1 MIERTYRVNDVIKS
15 DFLRLPLTLLAN
27 PKYKAMSLEAK
38 FIYSLLLNRMTLSQR
53 NDWINEDNEVYLI
66 YTREEAA
73 STLNISYKRSIA
85 AFKELIRNGL
95 LYEQR
100 QGLGAP
106 NLLYVLKAELTDE
119 DAAAFGE
126 TFSGNESETD
136 AKEPETPANTQ
147 MCQNGISR
155 HAETAHQ
162 ELPKSPI
169 RNCQIGTSRTAGK
182 ADQDMPKP
190 HTRKTESKKIE
201 SSYIENS
208 QPIHLQADTG
218 KRTVPSA
225 AADEPTDDETIL
237 SEILDQ
243 CELELFSDGVRRMLV
258 QAVERLYY
266 SDSLRIGSARLP
278 QEKVRS
284 YLKLLD
290 GETLLSVVEAIKA
303 NEERITNPM
312 AYIMSTIINAVCERE
327 SELILSLPADYIKS
341 EDLYAPADHGLGA
354 EKGGSSHS
362 HVYDSNPAGD
372 PGSVTTIRGDP

>member
-1 MIERTYRVNDVIKS
+1 
-15 DFLRLPLTLLAN
+15 
-27 PKYKAMSLEAK
+27 
-38 FIYSLLLNRMTLSQR
+38 
-53 NDWINEDNEVYLI
+53 
-66 YTREEAA
+66 
-73 STLNISYKRSIA
+73 
-85 AFKELIRNGL
+85 
-95 LYEQR
+95 
-100 QGLGAP
+100 
-106 NLLYVLKAELTDE
+106 
-119 DAAAFGE
+119 
-126 TFSGNESETD
+126 
-136 AKEPETPANTQ
+136 
-147 MCQNGISR
+147 
-155 HAETAHQ
+155 
-162 ELPKSPI
+162 
-169 RNCQIGTSRTAGK
+169 
-182 ADQDMPKP
+182 MPKP

-225 AADEPTDDETIL
+225 AADEPTEDETIL

-243 CELELFSDGVRRMLV
+243 CELELFSNGVRRMLV

-303 NEERITNPM
+303 NEERIINPM

-327 SELILSLPADYIKS
+327 SDLILSLPADYIKS

-372 PGSVTTIRGDP
+372 PGSVTAIRGDP

>member
-15 DFLRLPLTLLAN
+15 EFLRLPLTLLAN

-162 ELPKSPI
+162 DMPNLSICK
-169 RNCQIGTSRTAGK
+169 QIPVRGLCLRLRRTDRPRMKRSYRKFLTNASWSCSRTVCGECWCRRSNGCIIPTASG
-182 ADQDMPKP
+182 
-190 HTRKTESKKIE
+190 
-201 SSYIENS
+201 
-208 QPIHLQADTG
+208 
-218 KRTVPSA
+218 SA
-225 AADEPTDDETIL
+225 AQD
-237 SEILDQ
+237 
-243 CELELFSDGVRRMLV
+243 CRRKRC
-258 QAVERLYY
+258 AV
-266 SDSLRIGSARLP
+266 I
-278 QEKVRS
+278 
-284 YLKLLD
+284 
-290 GETLLSVVEAIKA
+290 
-303 NEERITNPM
+303 
-312 AYIMSTIINAVCERE
+312 
-327 SELILSLPADYIKS
+327 
-341 EDLYAPADHGLGA
+341 
-354 EKGGSSHS
+354 
-362 HVYDSNPAGD
+362 
-372 PGSVTTIRGDP
+372 

>member
-1 MIERTYRVNDVIKS
+1 MNEN
-15 DFLRLPLTLLAN
+15 
-27 PKYKAMSLEAK
+27 
-38 FIYSLLLNRMTLSQR
+38 SLLY
-53 NDWINEDNEVYLI
+53 NEVYLI

-126 TFSGNESETD
+126 IFSGNESETD

-147 MCQNGISR
+147 MCQN
-155 HAETAHQ
+155 
-162 ELPKSPI
+162 
-169 RNCQIGTSRTAGK
+169 GTSRTAGK

-327 SELILSLPADYIKS
+327 SDLILSLPADYIKS